1 MRLLLDSQHCLDNI
15 DNVDNLDNQN
25 ANILEEGF
33 CTEII
38 LVGLK
43 YLQTTKIGQAE
54 TQDYYFLF

>member
-1 MRLLLDSQHCLDNI
+1 MLYELIFDSSSSKTSSVRLLLDSQHCLDNI

-38 LVGLK
+38 L
-43 YLQTTKIGQAE
+43 E
-54 TQDYYFLF
+54 